1 MGGEG
6 GWTGV
11 VEVSLSVFLRRLLVL
26 FFLPFLLIA
35 CAQFYV
41 NDIELQQKCL
51 AFLEDGKTDREEI
64 VLRLGRPESQF
75 ENGRIWIYG
84 VYEMLLNEEGL
95 LEVCKELYFHGEYNL
110 VLVFDRDVLK
120 RYSLLRIRSY

>member
-1 MGGEG
+1 M
-6 GWTGV
+6 
-11 VEVSLSVFLRRLLVL
+11 SLSVFLRRVLVL

-41 NDIELQQKCL
+41 NDTELQQKCL

-64 VLRLGRPESQF
+64 VLRLGRPDSQF

-84 VYEMLLNEEGL
+84 IYEKMLNEEGQ
-95 LEVCKELYFHGEYNL
+95 LEVCIELHFYGEYHL

-120 RYSLLRIRSY
+120 RYSLLRVRSY